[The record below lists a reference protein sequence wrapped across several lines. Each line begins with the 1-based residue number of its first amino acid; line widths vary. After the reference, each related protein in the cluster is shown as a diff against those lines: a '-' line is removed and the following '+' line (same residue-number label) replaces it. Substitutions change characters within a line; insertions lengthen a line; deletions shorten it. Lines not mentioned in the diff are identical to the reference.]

1 MPPFN
6 GRQLQQQLRAF
17 LVFIQ
22 LQIMMYLLFLRQSQQ
37 PPPAPPPPPA
47 RQRPK
52 RRHNMWVRP
61 WLLQREERGAY
72 HNIMAELYATD
83 IPGFTNYMRM
93 TPEFFEMTKSRL
105 EPCIA
110 RQAINY
116 RAPIS
121 VGEKLAL
128 TIRYLATGESYT
140 SLSCQFKLGR
150 STISKF
156 LPEICRAIQDEFTR
170 EYPKCPTTPDE
181 WKELES
187 EFRIR
192 WNVPHALVAFDGKH
206 MALKKP
212 KNSGALYHNYKGFF
226 FIVILALVDGQYKFR
241 WVDAG
246 TAGSCSDAQIFNACQ
261 LKRRIEDGRIGF
273 PDPAPITQ
281 GDVTYFLLA
290 DDAFALKTWVMKP
303 YGRRMLTR
311 EERIANYR
319 ISRGRRVVENAF
331 GILVSRFRV
340 MLTTIELP
348 QETVRDVVM
357 TCVVL
362 HNILR
367 NQYQGQHGGQE
378 PGDDEDVSGDCRLI
392 GGAAGGGPDRNPAS
406 EAKRQRDFL
415 RDHFNNEGAVAW
427 QDGRIKLMLQKPVLF
442 RTENQSFSGL
452 PNIPKN
458 N

>member
-6 GRQLQQQLRAF
+6 GRQIQQQLRAF

-22 LQIMMYLLFLRQSQQ
+22 LQIIMYFHFLRRPQQ
-37 PPPAPPPPPA
+37 PPPAPPAPPA
-47 RQRPK
+47 PIQRPR

-72 HNIMAELYATD
+72 HNIMADLYATD

-93 TPEFFEMTKSRL
+93 TPEFFEMIKIRL
-105 EPCIA
+105 EPHLA
-110 RQAINY
+110 RQATNY

-140 SLSCQFKLGR
+140 SLSCQFRVGR

-156 LPEICRAIQDEFTR
+156 IPEVCRAIQDEFTR
-170 EYPKCPTTPDE
+170 EYLKCPTTPDQ
-181 WKELES
+181 WKELER

-192 WNVPHALVAFDGKH
+192 WNVPHALGALDGKH
-206 MALKKP
+206 VALKKP
-212 KNSGALYHNYKGFF
+212 KNTGALYHNYKGFF
-226 FIVILALVDGQYKFR
+226 SIVMLALVDGQYKFR
-241 WVDAG
+241 WVDVG
-246 TAGSCSDAQIFNACQ
+246 TEGSCSDGQIFNASQ

-281 GDVTYFLLA
+281 GGRDVPYFILA
-290 DDAFALKTWVMKP
+290 DDAFALKTWLMKP

-340 MLTTIELP
+340 MRTTIELP
-348 QETVRDVVM
+348 PATVREVVL

-367 NQYQGQHGGQE
+367 SQYQGQPGGQQ
-378 PGDDEDVSGDCRLI
+378 PGEDDDDDVPDDCGLI
-392 GGAAGGGPDRNPAS
+392 GGAAGGGQDRNPAR
-406 EAKRQRDFL
+406 EAKRQRDYL
-415 RDHFNNEGAVAW
+415 KDYFNNEGAVAW
-427 QDGRIKLMLQKPVLF
+427 QDGRI
-442 RTENQSFSGL
+442 
-452 PNIPKN
+452 
-458 N
+458 